1 MAEITPNDK
10 IRNIAIIAHVDHGKT
25 TLIDAFLKQSNTFRE
40 NQEEMQQEQ
49 ILDFNELER
58 ERGITIQAK
67 NIALPYK
74 GHLINIIDTPGHA
87 DFGGEVERTLSM
99 ADGAVL
105 LVDAQEG
112 VMPQTRFVLK
122 RALELG
128 LKIIV
133 LVNKID
139 KKLAD
144 PASTVKK
151 VQDLFLSLVTD
162 MNQLEFPVYY
172 AIGRDGKVFKELPVE
187 RGDDLANVPGDTTP
201 LLDEVLAYIP
211 APSGDINEPFQM
223 QVSSLDY
230 DPHNGRYLIGRISH
244 GKVSLGDSIK
254 AAHPELP
261 GKVISS
267 KVKMLSV
274 RKGLEYAQVDKAGV
288 GDIVAI
294 AGLDDVRIGSTLYV
308 QEGTE
313 IMPDIKIS
321 PPSLKMK
328 FEANTSPFLGKEGK
342 FPNLKQLQA
351 RLEHEKMINIS
362 LKIDKNDDGSYYVSG
377 RGELHLGIL
386 VETLRREGYE
396 FQLRKPE
403 VIITVVDGKKMEPEE
418 ELYVEVPE
426 EYFSVVSQIVNTRKG
441 NLINV
446 ENANGQSKMTF
457 HILARNLIG
466 LRRQLATATKGNLVI
481 SNTFHQLVALGGGTI
496 EERNGRLISN
506 ATGTSLAYAL
516 NSIQER
522 GELLITPATEV
533 YEGMVIGISKYEN
546 DISVNPMK
554 AREKS
559 NVRQSTATVTDV
571 ALKTPIQVTLE
582 YAIGILADDE
592 ILEVTPLNL
601 RIRKKFLNKT
611 EEYMATKKK
620 GKGGVAA
627 SEVEE

>member
-1 MAEITPNDK
+1 MAEITSNDK

-58 ERGITIQAK
+58 ERGITISAK
-67 NIALPYK
+67 NISLPYK

-144 PASTVKK
+144 PESTMKK
-151 VQDLFLSLVTD
+151 VQDLFLNLVTD
-162 MNQLEFPVYY
+162 MSQLEFPVFY
-172 AIGRDGKVFKELPVE
+172 AIGRDGKVFAELPKE
-187 RGDDLANVPGDTTP
+187 KGDDLSNVPGDTTP
-201 LLDEVLAYIP
+201 LLDKVIEYIP
-211 APSGDINEPFQM
+211 SPSGDINEPFQM

-230 DPHNGRYLIGRISH
+230 DPHNGRFLIGRILH
-244 GKVSLGDSIK
+244 GKIALGDSIK
-254 AAHPELP
+254 AVHPDEP
-261 GKVISS
+261 DKVISG
-267 KVKMLSV
+267 KVKLLQV
-274 RKGLEYAQVDKAGV
+274 RKGLEYAQVNEVGV

-294 AGLDDVRIGSTLYV
+294 AGTDEVRIGSTLYSQV
-308 QEGTE
+308 KVD
-313 IMPDIKIS
+313 ILPDIKIS

-351 RLEHEKMINIS
+351 RLEYEKMINIS
-362 LKIDKNDDGSYYVSG
+362 LKIDKNSDGSYYVSG

-426 EYFSVVSQIVNTRKG
+426 EYFSAVSQIVNTRKG
-441 NLINV
+441 SLVNV

-481 SNTFHQLVALGGGTI
+481 SNTFHQLVPQGGEGI
-496 EERNGRLISN
+496 EERNGRLISS
-506 ATGTSLAYAL
+506 ATGTALAYAL
-516 NSIQER
+516 NAIQER
-522 GELLITPATEV
+522 GELIIKPTDEV
-533 YEGMVIGISKYEN
+533 YEGMVIGINKYEN
-546 DISVNPMK
+546 DIPVNPMK

-559 NVRQSTATVTDV
+559 NVRQSTATVTDI
-571 ALKTPIQVTLE
+571 ALKTPIQLTLE

-611 EEYMATKKK
+611 EEYEARKKK
-620 GKGGVAA
+620 GKGGVVG
-627 SEVEE
+627 E

>member
-144 PASTVKK
+144 AESTVKK

-162 MNQLEFPVYY
+162 MNQLEFPVFY
-172 AIGRDGKVFKELPVE
+172 AIGRDGKVFAELPKE
-187 RGDDLANVPGDTTP
+187 RGDELSNVPGDTTP
-201 LLDEVLAYIP
+201 LLDEVISYIP

-230 DPHNGRYLIGRISH
+230 DPHNGRYLIGRILH
-244 GKVSLGDSIK
+244 GRVSLGETIK
-254 AAHPELP
+254 AVHPDDP
-261 GKVISS
+261 TSVISS

-274 RKGLEYAQVDKAGV
+274 RKGLEYAQVDMVGV

-294 AGLDDVRIGSTLYV
+294 AGLDDVRIGSTLFI
-308 QEGTE
+308 QPGTE
-313 IMPDIKIS
+313 ILPDIKIS
-321 PPSLKMK
+321 PPSLKMR
-328 FEANTSPFLGKEGK
+328 FEANTSPFLGREGK
-342 FPNLKQLQA
+342 YPNLKQLQA
-351 RLEHEKMINIS
+351 RLEHEKMVNIS

-418 ELYVEVPE
+418 ELYIEVPE
-426 EYFSVVSQIVNTRKG
+426 EYFSAVSQIVNTRKG
-441 NLINV
+441 SLV
-446 ENANGQSKMTF
+446 DVQNANGQSKMTF
-457 HILARNLIG
+457 YILARNLIG

-481 SNTFHQLVALGGGTI
+481 SNTFHQLVPLGGEGV
-496 EERNGRLISN
+496 EERNGRLISS
-506 ATGTSLAYAL
+506 ATGTALAYAL
-516 NSIQER
+516 NAIQER
-522 GELLITPATEV
+522 GELIIKPADEV
-533 YEGMVIGISKYEN
+533 YEGMVIGINKYDN
-546 DISVNPMK
+546 DIPVNPMK

-559 NVRQSTATVTDV
+559 NVRQSTATVTEI
-571 ALKTPIQVTLE
+571 ALKTPIQLTLE

-611 EEYMATKKK
+611 EEYEARKKK
-620 GKGGVAA
+620 GKGGAVGDTAQ
-627 SEVEE
+627 

>member
-1 MAEITPNDK
+1 MAEITSNDK

-58 ERGITIQAK
+58 ERGITISAK
-67 NIALPYK
+67 NISLPYK

-144 PASTVKK
+144 PESTMKK
-151 VQDLFLSLVTD
+151 VQDLFLNLVTD
-162 MNQLEFPVYY
+162 MSQLEFPVFY
-172 AIGRDGKVFKELPVE
+172 AIGRDGKVFAELPKE
-187 RGDDLANVPGDTTP
+187 KGDDLANVPGDTTP
-201 LLDEVLAYIP
+201 LLDKVIEYIP
-211 APSGDINEPFQM
+211 SPSGDINEPFQM

-230 DPHNGRYLIGRISH
+230 DPHNGRFLIGRILH
-244 GKVSLGDSIK
+244 GKIALGDSIK
-254 AAHPELP
+254 AVHPDEP
-261 GKVISS
+261 DKVISG
-267 KVKMLSV
+267 KVKLLQV
-274 RKGLEYAQVDKAGV
+274 RKGLEYAQVNEVGV

-294 AGLDDVRIGSTLYV
+294 AGTDEVRIGSTLYSQV
-308 QEGTE
+308 KVD
-313 IMPDIKIS
+313 ILPDIKIS

-351 RLEHEKMINIS
+351 RLEYEKMINIS
-362 LKIDKNDDGSYYVSG
+362 LKIDKNSDGSYYVSG

-426 EYFSVVSQIVNTRKG
+426 EYFSAVSQIVNTRKG
-441 NLINV
+441 SLVNV

-481 SNTFHQLVALGGGTI
+481 SNTFHQLVPQGGEGI
-496 EERNGRLISN
+496 EERNGRLISS
-506 ATGTSLAYAL
+506 ATGTALAYAL
-516 NSIQER
+516 NAIQER
-522 GELLITPATEV
+522 GELIIKPTDEV
-533 YEGMVIGISKYEN
+533 YEGMVIGINKYEN
-546 DISVNPMK
+546 DIPVNPMK

-559 NVRQSTATVTDV
+559 NVRQSTATVTDI
-571 ALKTPIQVTLE
+571 ALKTPIQLTLE

-611 EEYMATKKK
+611 EEYEARKKK
-620 GKGGVAA
+620 GKGGTVGAEA
-627 SEVEE
+627 